1 VNKNSDLLNNLKL
14 FLMKNLMLE
23 SDLVRLE
30 KDGIEIGHV
39 QTLKRDDVV
48 DLELFESDIRKQAR
62 KMADFYVSYYA
73 LENSIRRLIAETL
86 KEKYGPNWWQDKIP
100 KDVQEEVQKKQ
111 EREKDS
117 VISLRSDDPLS
128 YTNFGELIIIFEANW
143 NDFSAMIR
151 GKKAMK
157 QILSQLNML
166 RSIIAHSCELNDD
179 EIIRFELLIKDWMRI
194 QM

>member
-1 VNKNSDLLNNLKL
+1 MNNNSDILNKLKL
-14 FLMKNLMLE
+14 FSMKNLMLE
-23 SDLVRLE
+23 TDLIKLE
-30 KDGIEIGHV
+30 KDGFEIGHV

-86 KEKYGPNWWQDKIP
+86 KEKYGPNWWQDKMP
-100 KDVQEEVQKKQ
+100 EDVQKEVREKQ

-128 YTNFGELIIIFEANW
+128 YINFGELIKIFEANW

-151 GKKAMK
+151 SKKAMK

>member
-1 VNKNSDLLNNLKL
+1 
-14 FLMKNLMLE
+14 MKNLMLE
-23 SDLVRLE
+23 TDLIKLE
-30 KDGIEIGHV
+30 KDGFEIGHV

-100 KDVQEEVQKKQ
+100 EDVQKEVRDNQ

-128 YTNFGELIIIFEANW
+128 YVTFGELIKIFEANW

-151 GKKAMK
+151 SKKAMK

>member
-1 VNKNSDLLNNLKL
+1 MSKNSDLLNNLKL

-23 SDLVRLE
+23 SNLIRLE

-128 YTNFGELIIIFEANW
+128 YTNFGELITIFEANW

-151 GKKAMK
+151 SKKAMK

-166 RSIIAHSCELNDD
+166 RNIIAHSCELNED
-179 EIIRFELLIKDWMRI
+179 EITRFELLIKDWMRI

>member
-1 VNKNSDLLNNLKL
+1 MNKKSDLLNNLKL
-14 FLMKNLMLE
+14 FSMKNLMLE
-23 SDLVRLE
+23 ADLIRLE

-86 KEKYGPNWWQDKIP
+86 KEKYGPNWWQNKIP
-100 KDVQEEVQKKQ
+100 TDVQEEVQKKQ

-117 VISLRSDDPLS
+117 VMSLRSDDLLS
-128 YTNFGELIIIFEANW
+128 YINFGELITIFEANW

-151 GKKAMK
+151 SKKAMK

>member
-1 VNKNSDLLNNLKL
+1 MNNNSDILNKLKL
-14 FLMKNLMLE
+14 FSMKNLMLE
-23 SDLVRLE
+23 TDLIKLE
-30 KDGIEIGHV
+30 KDGFEIGHV

-86 KEKYGPNWWQDKIP
+86 KEKYGPNWWQDKMP
-100 KDVQEEVQKKQ
+100 EDVQKEVREKQ

-128 YTNFGELIIIFEANW
+128 YTNFGELITIFEANW

-151 GKKAMK
+151 SKKAMK

>member
-1 VNKNSDLLNNLKL
+1 MNKNSDLLNNLKL

-23 SDLVRLE
+23 SNLIRLE

-86 KEKYGPNWWQDKIP
+86 KEKYGPNWWQDKMP
-100 KDVQEEVQKKQ
+100 EDVQKEVREKQ

-128 YTNFGELIIIFEANW
+128 YTNFGELITIFEANW

-151 GKKAMK
+151 SKKAMK

>member
-1 VNKNSDLLNNLKL
+1 MNKNSDLLNNLKL
-14 FLMKNLMLE
+14 FSMKNLMLE
-23 SDLVRLE
+23 ADLIKIE

-86 KEKYGPNWWQDKIP
+86 KEKYGANWWQNKIP
-100 KDVQEEVQKKQ
+100 KDVQEEVLKKQ

-128 YTNFGELIIIFEANW
+128 YTNFGELIPIFEANW

-151 GKKAMK
+151 SKKAMK

>member
-1 VNKNSDLLNNLKL
+1 VNKKSDLLNNLKL
-14 FLMKNLMLE
+14 FSMKNLMLE
-23 SDLVRLE
+23 ADLIRLE
-30 KDGIEIGHV
+30 KDGIEMGHV

-86 KEKYGPNWWQDKIP
+86 KEKYGPNWWQNKIP
-100 KDVQEEVQKKQ
+100 TDVQEEVQKKQ

-117 VISLRSDDPLS
+117 VMSLRSDDLLS
-128 YTNFGELIIIFEANW
+128 YTNFGELITIFEANW

-151 GKKAMK
+151 SKKAMK

>member
-1 VNKNSDLLNNLKL
+1 MNKNSDLLNNLKL

-23 SDLVRLE
+23 SNLIRLE

-100 KDVQEEVQKKQ
+100 KDVQEEVQKNQ

-151 GKKAMK
+151 SKKAMK

>member
-1 VNKNSDLLNNLKL
+1 MNKNSDLLNKLKL
-14 FLMKNLMLE
+14 FSMKNLMLE
-23 SDLVRLE
+23 TDLIRLE
-30 KDGIEIGHV
+30 KDGFEIGHV

-100 KDVQEEVQKKQ
+100 KEVQEEVLKKQ

-128 YTNFGELIIIFEANW
+128 YTNFGELTTIFEANW

-151 GKKAMK
+151 SKKAMK

>member
-1 VNKNSDLLNNLKL
+1 MSKNSDLLNKLKL
-14 FLMKNLMLE
+14 FSMKNLMLE
-23 SDLVRLE
+23 TDLIRLE
-30 KDGIEIGHV
+30 NDGYEIGHV

-86 KEKYGPNWWQDKIP
+86 KEKYGPNWWQNKIP
-100 KDVQEEVQKKQ
+100 KDVQNEVRKKQ

-117 VISLRSDDPLS
+117 VISLRSDDLLS

-143 NDFSAMIR
+143 NDFSGMIR
-151 GKKAMK
+151 SKKAMK

>member
-1 VNKNSDLLNNLKL
+1 MNKNSDLLNNLKL